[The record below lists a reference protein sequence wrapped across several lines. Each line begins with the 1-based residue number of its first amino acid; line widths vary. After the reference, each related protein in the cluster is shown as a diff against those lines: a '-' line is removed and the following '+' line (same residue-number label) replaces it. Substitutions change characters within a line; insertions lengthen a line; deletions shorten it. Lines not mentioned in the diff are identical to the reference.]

1 MEKFEKIIL
10 LNNEFEARLLGEVL
24 KDKNIPHLIRS
35 YSDSAYD
42 GVWQMQFGWGHIEA
56 PNRNK
61 DEIIAIYND
70 IIKE

>member
-10 LNNEFEARLLGEVL
+10 LNNEFEARLLEEIL
-24 KDKNIPHLIRS
+24 KDKNIPHIIRT

-42 GVWQMQFGWGHIEA
+42 GVWQLQLGWGHIEA
-56 PNRNK
+56 PIINK
-61 DEIIAIYND
+61 DEIIAIYNE